1 MNSDNGLT
9 VARFSPRV
17 IKHTSRNLL
26 LLLLLLS
33 LAPFFFFYFA
43 ILHR

>member
-1 MNSDNGLT
+1 MNSDNGLK

-17 IKHTSRNLL
+17 IKHTSRD